1 MLQTHQLVQKNPF
14 LYDFSD
20 SEVDLTNDLLVDKH
34 EKTARYIVDEWEI
47 LGIKAQRKM
56 TTPEEES
63 DCVDFADT
71 KNLHSDSEN
80 EILNFHTL
88 NQQTNGDDL
97 ILSLECVLKARKILK
112 VQ

>member
-1 MLQTHQLVQKNPF
+1 M
-14 LYDFSD
+14 
-20 SEVDLTNDLLVDKH
+20 
-34 EKTARYIVDEWEI
+34 DEWEI
-47 LGIKAQRKM
+47 LNVEAHRKM
-56 TTPEEES
+56 TAPEGES
-63 DCVDFADT
+63 DCVDSMNT
-71 KNLHSDSEN
+71 KSLHSDSEN